1 MTASHDSMN
10 LKVVT
15 DQNLSY
21 VLSNEEERATL
32 LMDSLIILPAS
43 AGNKAGAWA
52 VCKVNPKSVVISSLL
67 GPDNKPT
74 KDVVAGE
81 HRFVLNDDKLMV
93 EGAKVLPAAFGGNQ
107 NQGYAAGDDGTR
119 FMLSGP
125 TDVAELE
132 GKVPKCIDHVVLKE
146 YDPQKREWSVVDQGF
161 SVHNI
166 VIDSLHGQATHRRK
180 QCTSPEAKQFV

>member
-93 EGAKVLPAAFGGNQ
+93 EGAKVLPAA
-107 NQGYAAGDDGTR
+107 A
-119 FMLSGP
+119 
-125 TDVAELE
+125 
-132 GKVPKCIDHVVLKE
+132 H
-146 YDPQKREWSVVDQGF
+146 
-161 SVHNI
+161 
-166 VIDSLHGQATHRRK
+166 SLL
-180 QCTSPEAKQFV
+180 

>member
-67 GPDNKPT
+67 GPVSNEHGFRRF
-74 KDVVAGE
+74 DVLIE
-81 HRFVLNDDKLMV
+81 
-93 EGAKVLPAAFGGNQ
+93 P
-107 NQGYAAGDDGTR
+107 
-119 FMLSGP
+119 P
-125 TDVAELE
+125 
-132 GKVPKCIDHVVLKE
+132 P
-146 YDPQKREWSVVDQGF
+146 
-161 SVHNI
+161 
-166 VIDSLHGQATHRRK
+166 
-180 QCTSPEAKQFV
+180 

>member
-93 EGAKVLPAAFGGNQ
+93 EGAKVLPAAFGGTQ
-107 NQGYAAGDDGTR
+107 NQGYAAGDDASQRPLPRAG
-119 FMLSGP
+119 
-125 TDVAELE
+125 DNA
-132 GKVPKCIDHVVLKE
+132 
-146 YDPQKREWSVVDQGF
+146 PQETSSPCMHGRMHEW
-161 SVHNI
+161 I
-166 VIDSLHGQATHRRK
+166 I
-180 QCTSPEAKQFV
+180 